1 MSHLIKV
8 YAVCKFSY
16 FHLWCLIKELMKQK
30 MKIHVAEFANS
41 EDSDEVAHHEPLHLA
56 QHCLPSSL

>member
-16 FHLWCLIKELMKQK
+16 FRLELQVLKENVLFKEEILSLRVELACVGRQK
-30 MKIHVAEFANS
+30 
-41 EDSDEVAHHEPLHLA
+41 
-56 QHCLPSSL
+56 